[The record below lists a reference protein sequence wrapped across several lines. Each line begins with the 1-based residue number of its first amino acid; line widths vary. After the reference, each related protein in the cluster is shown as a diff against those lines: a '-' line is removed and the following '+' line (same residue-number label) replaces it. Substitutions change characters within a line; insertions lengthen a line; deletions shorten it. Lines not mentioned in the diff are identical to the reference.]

1 MEQMHVATIEFKE
14 ARELADAASIFQDL
28 GLVLNVLA
36 RLRDLLKEENPDH
49 IAVQSYWTTALVTYV
64 RCFTTGKRV
73 ELSQSIFE
81 GICGREQPAVDVHRH
96 YKALRDKHIAHSVN
110 PFEQVE
116 IGAVL
121 SPPGVQNRKVEG
133 IATLGM
139 HLISLD
145 AEGVDSLHELA
156 RIARQK
162 TALECQRLQKATQ
175 GIAETLDLDELYE
188 AATIRTTAPAP
199 EQAALPR
206 G

>member
-1 MEQMHVATIEFKE
+1 MEQMHVATIEFEE
-14 ARELADAASIFQDL
+14 AGKLADAASIFQDL
-28 GLVLNVLA
+28 GLVLDVLS
-36 RLRDLLKEENPDH
+36 RLRDLVEEEEPDQ

-73 ELSQSIFE
+73 GLSESIFE
-81 GICGREQPAVDVHRH
+81 GIQGHEQPAVEVHRH
-96 YKALRDKHIAHSVN
+96 FKALRDKHIAHSVN

-121 SPPGVQNRKVEG
+121 SPPGAQNRKVEG
-133 IATLGM
+133 VATLSM
-139 HLISLD
+139 RLISLD

-162 TALECQRLQKATQ
+162 TAVECQRLQDATQ
-175 GIAETLDLDELYE
+175 ATAETLDLDELYE

-199 EQAALPR
+199 EKAAQPR
-206 G
+206 E